1 MVWVAVA
8 LVALLVTGVLVYFF
22 VLRPREFAR
31 LGRLSV
37 PGDDVIELP
46 AGRHRIYY
54 EDGFR
59 WRYSDVPRPWDGFSL
74 LISDEASGKRID
86 LEPAP
91 DQSII
96 KSGGRN
102 RIPFATVELP
112 AGGRYRVT
120 THVDS
125 DAVDPYVT
133 FG

>member
-1 MVWVAVA
+1 MVWAVVGLIA
-8 LVALLVTGVLVYFF
+8 LFTTALFVYFF
-22 VLRPREFAR
+22 VVRPRGFAR
-31 LGRLSV
+31 LGRLAV

-46 AGRHRIYY
+46 AGRHRVYY

-74 LISDEASGKRID
+74 LLSEESSGKRID

-96 KSGGRN
+96 KAGGRN
-102 RIPFATVELP
+102 RIPYATVELP

-120 THVDS
+120 TQVSS